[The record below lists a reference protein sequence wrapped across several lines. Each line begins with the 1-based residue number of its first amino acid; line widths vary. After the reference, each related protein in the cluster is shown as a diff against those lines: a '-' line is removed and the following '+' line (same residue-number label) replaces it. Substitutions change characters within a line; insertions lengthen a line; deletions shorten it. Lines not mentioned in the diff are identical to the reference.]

1 MSPVRMA
8 LFPPAHKQIENMLTT
23 YVPTLN
29 ILYFA
34 SPQTDNLIL
43 LIKL

>member
-1 MSPVRMA
+1 MSPVRME
-8 LFPPAHKQIENMLTT
+8 LFPPAHKQLENMLTT

-29 ILYFA
+29 VLSFA
-34 SPQTDNLIL
+34 SPQNDNLIL